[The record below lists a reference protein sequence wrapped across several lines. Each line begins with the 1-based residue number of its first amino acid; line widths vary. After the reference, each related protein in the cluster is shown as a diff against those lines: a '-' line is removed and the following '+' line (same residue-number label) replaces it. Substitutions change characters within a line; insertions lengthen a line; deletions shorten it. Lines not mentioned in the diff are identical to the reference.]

1 LGKKLRVKNRK
12 GSRKRTTD
20 IVVLEGRV
28 LGDDG
33 RVLGYKK

>member
-1 LGKKLRVKNRK
+1 VINK
-12 GSRKRTTD
+12 SRKRTVF

-33 RVLGYKK
+33 KD